1 MPLSNST
8 VRSFRID
15 KSLSETLNAEAER
28 MGVSVNAMIN
38 SVLKQYAEFTRFQS
52 KLDMLIIH
60 REILRSLLARLNED
74 ESFTLGL
81 DMGKDIPNDTILF
94 WKKNIS
100 FETVLEY
107 IEKIICTY
115 GYVGTFDELE
125 TGKHKIIVIR
135 HRLGTQGSHFLL
147 GFMKSLLK
155 QTLQIEPEIDITDY
169 SVKIQLELKWAY
181 MDFIC
186 FYSVWIV
193 LYVTNCFSQLINR
206 KNGVLPD
213 EGDITGNVVQY
224 YNESPNKIQ
233 LWVIKE

>member
-1 MPLSNST
+1 MTVSNST

-60 REILRSLLARLNED
+60 REILRSLLVRLNED
-74 ESFTLGL
+74 ESYLLGL

-94 WKKNIS
+94 WKKTVS
-100 FETVLEY
+100 FESVLEY

-115 GYVGTFDELE
+115 GYLGTFDELE
-125 TGKHKIIVIR
+125 TNKHKIIVIR
-135 HRLGTQGSHFLL
+135 HRLGAQGSRFLL

-155 QTLQIEPEIDITDY
+155 QTLQMEPEIDVTDY
-169 SVKIQLELKWAY
+169 SVKIQFELK
-181 MDFIC
+181 
-186 FYSVWIV
+186 
-193 LYVTNCFSQLINR
+193 
-206 KNGVLPD
+206 
-213 EGDITGNVVQY
+213 
-224 YNESPNKIQ
+224 
-233 LWVIKE
+233 

>member
-1 MPLSNST
+1 MTVSNST

-60 REILRSLLARLNED
+60 REILRSLLVRLNED
-74 ESFTLGL
+74 ESYLLGL

-94 WKKNIS
+94 WKKTVS
-100 FETVLEY
+100 FDSVLEY

-115 GYVGTFDELE
+115 GYLGTFDELE
-125 TGKHKIIVIR
+125 TNKHKIIVIR
-135 HRLGTQGSHFLL
+135 HRLGAQGSRFLL

-155 QTLQIEPEIDITDY
+155 QTLQMEPEIDITDY
-169 SVKIQLELKWAY
+169 SVKIQFDLK
-181 MDFIC
+181 
-186 FYSVWIV
+186 
-193 LYVTNCFSQLINR
+193 
-206 KNGVLPD
+206 
-213 EGDITGNVVQY
+213 
-224 YNESPNKIQ
+224 
-233 LWVIKE
+233 

>member
-1 MPLSNST
+1 MTLSNST

-52 KLDMLIIH
+52 KLDLLIIH
-60 REILRSLLARLNED
+60 REILRSLLVRLSED
-74 ESFTLGL
+74 ESYLLGL

-94 WKKNIS
+94 WKKAVS

-125 TGKHKIIVIR
+125 TNEHKIIVIR
-135 HRLGTQGSHFLL
+135 HRLGAQGSRFLL

-169 SVKIQLELKWAY
+169 SVKIQFEL
-181 MDFIC
+181 
-186 FYSVWIV
+186 
-193 LYVTNCFSQLINR
+193 R
-206 KNGVLPD
+206 
-213 EGDITGNVVQY
+213 
-224 YNESPNKIQ
+224 
-233 LWVIKE
+233 

>member
-1 MPLSNST
+1 MPVSNST

-60 REILRSLLARLNED
+60 REILRSLLVRLNED
-74 ESFTLGL
+74 ESYILGL

-94 WKKNIS
+94 WKKTVS
-100 FETVLEY
+100 FESVLEY

-115 GYVGTFDELE
+115 GYLGTFDELE
-125 TGKHKIIVIR
+125 TNKHKIIVIR
-135 HRLGTQGSHFLL
+135 HRLGAQGSRFLL

-155 QTLQIEPEIDITDY
+155 QTLQMEPEIDVTDY
-169 SVKIQLELKWAY
+169 SVKIQFELK
-181 MDFIC
+181 
-186 FYSVWIV
+186 
-193 LYVTNCFSQLINR
+193 
-206 KNGVLPD
+206 
-213 EGDITGNVVQY
+213 
-224 YNESPNKIQ
+224 
-233 LWVIKE
+233 